1 MEPPFDF
8 VHMVKSAAGSGLD
21 ASSPLE
27 LIEHSFY

>member
-1 MEPPFDF
+1 MEPPFYF
-8 VHMVKSAAGSGLD
+8 VHMVKSALGTGLG